1 MNFNDED
8 LDLLLKNIEKIAG
21 TIVIVA
27 TAAKTIYD
35 LYNSTFNKDN
45 KKE

>member
-1 MNFNDED
+1 MNFDEKE